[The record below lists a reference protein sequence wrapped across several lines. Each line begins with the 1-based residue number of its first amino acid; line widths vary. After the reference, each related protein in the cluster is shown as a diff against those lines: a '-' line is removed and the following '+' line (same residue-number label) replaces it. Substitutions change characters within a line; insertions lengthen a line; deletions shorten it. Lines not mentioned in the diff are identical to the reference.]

1 MPIPLFN
8 SIASWFLKKRIH
20 QIDLFKKYPIE
31 VQSELLYQ
39 LIDFAKNTEMGKKF
53 DFYSIKNYNDFRNRI
68 PIISYEDLENTI
80 KMCRNGVNN
89 ILWPTP
95 IKWFAKSSGTSNS
108 KSKFIPLSYEALEEC
123 HYKGGKDMLSLYY
136 NNNPNSKLLNGKC
149 LRLGGSQ
156 ELYQSGNTYFG
167 DLSAIIIDNLPL
179 WAEFSSTPSQ
189 KTSLIPEWE
198 YKLKAIIDETINQ
211 NVTSLA
217 GIPSWMTV
225 LLNEILEKSGK
236 KSVFEIWPE
245 IEVYFHGGINYNPYK
260 SHFNEFFP
268 HKKINYYEIYNAS
281 EGFFAIQDQ
290 NETKDGLLLMLDYGI
305 FYEFIPI
312 DKDGIEQDN
321 IIQLSDVELNVKYAL
336 VITTNG
342 GLWRYKIGDV
352 IVFKNLNPHRII
364 ISGRV
369 KNYINA
375 FGEEIMI
382 HNTDNAIANAAKK
395 HSVKIIDYTVA
406 PIYMTSNK
414 KGSHEWLIE
423 FEDPPKNLNLFI
435 NDLDKYL
442 KNENSD
448 YEAKRNNNTTM
459 TAPTLTLAPKNSFY
473 KWLANNNKLGGQHK
487 IPRLS
492 NDRNLMKKIKEIIF

>member
-39 LIDFAKNTEMGKKF
+39 LIDFAKNTEMGKRF

-68 PIISYEDLENTI
+68 PIITYEDLENTI

-225 LLNEILEKSGK
+225 LLNKILEKSGK
-236 KSVFEIWPE
+236 KS
-245 IEVYFHGGINYNPYK
+245 
-260 SHFNEFFP
+260 
-268 HKKINYYEIYNAS
+268 
-281 EGFFAIQDQ
+281 
-290 NETKDGLLLMLDYGI
+290 
-305 FYEFIPI
+305 
-312 DKDGIEQDN
+312 
-321 IIQLSDVELNVKYAL
+321 
-336 VITTNG
+336 
-342 GLWRYKIGDV
+342 
-352 IVFKNLNPHRII
+352 
-364 ISGRV
+364 
-369 KNYINA
+369 
-375 FGEEIMI
+375 
-382 HNTDNAIANAAKK
+382 
-395 HSVKIIDYTVA
+395 
-406 PIYMTSNK
+406 
-414 KGSHEWLIE
+414 
-423 FEDPPKNLNLFI
+423 
-435 NDLDKYL
+435 
-442 KNENSD
+442 
-448 YEAKRNNNTTM
+448 
-459 TAPTLTLAPKNSFY
+459 
-473 KWLANNNKLGGQHK
+473 
-487 IPRLS
+487 
-492 NDRNLMKKIKEIIF
+492 

>member
-1 MPIPLFN
+1 MEF
-8 SIASWFLKKRIH
+8 S
-20 QIDLFKKYPIE
+20 
-31 VQSELLYQ
+31 
-39 LIDFAKNTEMGKKF
+39 M
-53 DFYSIKNYNDFRNRI
+53 
-68 PIISYEDLENTI
+68 
-80 KMCRNGVNN
+80 
-89 ILWPTP
+89 
-95 IKWFAKSSGTSNS
+95 
-108 KSKFIPLSYEALEEC
+108 
-123 HYKGGKDMLSLYY
+123 SLY
-136 NNNPNSKLLNGKC
+136 
-149 LRLGGSQ
+149 
-156 ELYQSGNTYFG
+156 
-167 DLSAIIIDNLPL
+167 
-179 WAEFSSTPSQ
+179 
-189 KTSLIPEWE
+189 
-198 YKLKAIIDETINQ
+198 
-211 NVTSLA
+211 
-217 GIPSWMTV
+217 
-225 LLNEILEKSGK
+225 
-236 KSVFEIWPE
+236 
-245 IEVYFHGGINYNPYK
+245 
-260 SHFNEFFP
+260 
-268 HKKINYYEIYNAS
+268 
-281 EGFFAIQDQ
+281 
-290 NETKDGLLLMLDYGI
+290 
-305 FYEFIPI
+305 PI

-352 IVFKNLNPHRII
+352 IVFKNLNPYRII

-375 FGEEIMI
+375 FGEEVMI

-448 YEAKRNNNTTM
+448 YEAKRKNNTTM

>member
-225 LLNEILEKSGK
+225 LLNKILEKSGK

-435 NDLDKYL
+435 NDLDEYL

-448 YEAKRNNNTTM
+448 YEAKRNNDTTM